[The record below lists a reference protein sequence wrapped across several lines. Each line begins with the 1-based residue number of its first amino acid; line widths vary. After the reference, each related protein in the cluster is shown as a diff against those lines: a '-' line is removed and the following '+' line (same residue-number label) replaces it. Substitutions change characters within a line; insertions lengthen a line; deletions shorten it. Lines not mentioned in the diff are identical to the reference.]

1 VKPCFIL
8 RHTGLLRDR
17 WILFAAS
24 LLLFHLAAAGQPRQI
39 RLRNE
44 TISTP
49 PRTDV
54 AGMASGL
61 AAQTAAAGLFL
72 VQFDGAVEPAWRAEL
87 RSRGV
92 ELLKYV
98 PDDAFIAKF
107 NNVSLDKIRALSFVR
122 WVGHYRPDHKVH
134 PRLAAAARGALQ
146 TNQVVAVNVLI
157 APQATLGEIAE
168 VRSLFSTIAHESH
181 LRQGTYLRGNLP
193 PASLDTLAQ
202 SSSVLWIERAPRHK
216 LVDEAA
222 SKLVGG
228 DDGLVVTLT
237 VTQQL
242 GLGGAGVTVCV
253 ADTGLDS
260 GNTNTMHPDL
270 SGQVTGF
277 KKAQKQG

>member
-1 VKPCFIL
+1 MKPCFIL

-54 AGMASGL
+54 AGIASGL
-61 AAQTAAAGLFL
+61 AVQTAAAGLFL

-98 PDDAFIAKF
+98 PDDAFITKF
-107 NNVSLDKIRALSFVR
+107 NNVSPDKVRALSFVR
-122 WVGHYRPDHKVH
+122 WVGPYRPDHKIH
-134 PRLAAAARGALQ
+134 PWLAAAVRGALA
-146 TNQVVAVNVLI
+146 TNQTVAVNVLI
-157 APQATLGEIAE
+157 ATQATPGEIAE

-228 DDGLVVTLT
+228 DDGLVVTPT